1 MKIGIR
7 ADSSFKIGTGHIH
20 RCLPLS
26 KEFKKKNVK
35 TYFLTRNLSGNINSR
50 IIKNGFKI
58 KNIKIPNKKKA
69 DVFSKKQ
76 VNLDANKT
84 ILHIKKLNIKLIFVD
99 HYFLN
104 KEWEKK
110 VSRFCKVALIDD
122 FLKRKSFCDYYI
134 NYHLLKDKRNISK
147 KFLKKNCKKI
157 LGPRY
162 AIIKNLK
169 GKKIKSEST
178 PLIFVFMG
186 GIDSKNYTCK
196 IIYYL
201 KNKKF
206 QKYKIIILIG
216 EKNLHKQK
224 ILPLIKKNKN
234 FLIKIGNL
242 NNLFY
247 FFKKS
252 SLVISGAGV
261 TMYEHL
267 YAGSNSLVI
276 PQSNLQRRICEN
288 YDEKKIIN
296 YIKSIKELNLSLLS
310 KCLKNKLTKATIL
323 KRKILFDGNG
333 AARLANH
340 FIKEKI

>member
-35 TYFLTRNLSGNINSR
+35 TYFLTRNLPGNINSR
-50 IIKNGFKI
+50 IKKNGFEI
-58 KNIKIPNKKKA
+58 KNIKIPNRKR
-69 DVFSKKQ
+69 VSTFSKKQ

-84 ILHIKKLNIKLIFVD
+84 ILYVKKLNIKLIFVD
-99 HYFLN
+99 HYFIN

-134 NYHLLKDKRNISK
+134 NYHLLTDRRNISK
-147 KFLKKNCKKI
+147 KFLKKKCKKI

-162 AIIKNLK
+162 AIIKNIEK
-169 GKKIKSEST
+169 KKIRHKIK

-186 GIDSKNYTCK
+186 GIDSKDYTSK
-196 IIYYL
+196 IIYFL
-201 KNKKF
+201 KNEKF
-206 QKYKIIILIG
+206 EKYKIIILVG
-216 EKNLHKQK
+216 EKNLHKKK
-224 ILPLIKKNKN
+224 ILLLVKNNKN
-234 FLIKIGNL
+234 FLVKIGKL
-242 NNLFY
+242 KNLFY

-276 PQSNLQRRICEN
+276 PQSDLQ
-288 YDEKKIIN
+288 KKIYAYSEEN
-296 YIKSIKELNLSLLS
+296 KSMQIQGIFYRYTFTACCSCTN
-310 KCLKNKLTKATIL
+310 
-323 KRKILFDGNG
+323 
-333 AARLANH
+333 
-340 FIKEKI
+340 